1 VSRSFARSVLID
13 LPILSYEGFRSPK
26 ENHMSRN
33 ATYVKFALL
42 MLLLVAL
49 AMFMGSEPWG
59 PI

>member
-1 VSRSFARSVLID
+1 
-13 LPILSYEGFRSPK
+13 
-26 ENHMSRN
+26 MSRN

-49 AMFMGSEPWG
+49 AMLMGSDPWG